1 MKART
6 YRIVPPP
13 AMIPVLI
20 ASFASI
26 ASIQA
31 VTVTAHVTGSS
42 SGFGDISYNP
52 GTNVSEFI
60 IYGKASAG
68 DDYIT
73 STTSTH
79 IVKEITG
86 DGDASG
92 YDQTYT
98 ATTFSWTDGTPV
110 SSASGYNTE
119 SFQAVGDAWGG
130 TPYTTAAIAIT
141 CPAAD
146 FTFSF
151 LVHDYYVSTDLEV
164 RLGNSLVGS
173 YADVMRSSYNI
184 GGGEERNT
192 DYYYEFNVTGA
203 TAGQAM
209 EFKFTNMANLG
220 SSWSN
225 IAFLS
230 AGLNYDTP
238 ETITNTYNT
247 MPNVVPEPRAA
258 LIGGLGMLS
267 LLRRRRG

>member
-13 AMIPVLI
+13 AMIRMFA
-20 ASFASI
+20 ASCLSFS
-26 ASIQA
+26 SLQA
-31 VTVTAHVTGSS
+31 ATVTAHVTGSS
-42 SGFGDISYNP
+42 SGFGNISYNP

-68 DDYIT
+68 ASYIT
-73 STTSTH
+73 SSTSTH
-79 IVKEITG
+79 IVKAITG
-86 DGDASG
+86 DGDAG
-92 YDQTYT
+92 DYDQTYE
-98 ATTFSWTDGTPV
+98 ATTFSWTSGTPV
-110 SSASGYNTE
+110 ASASGYTTE
-119 SFQAVGDAWGG
+119 SFQAVGDAWAG

-173 YADVMRSSYNI
+173 YADVMRSSYDT

-203 TAGQAM
+203 TVGESM

-220 SSWSN
+220 STWAN

-230 AGLNYDTP
+230 AGLNYATP
-238 ETITNTYNT
+238 ETITQNYNT

-258 LIGGLGMLS
+258 LIGGLGLLS

>member
-13 AMIPVLI
+13 AMIRMFA
-20 ASFASI
+20 ASCLSFS
-26 ASIQA
+26 SLQA
-31 VTVTAHVTGSS
+31 ATVTAHVTGSS
-42 SGFGDISYNP
+42 SGFGNISYNP

-68 DDYIT
+68 ASYIT

-79 IVKEITG
+79 IDKAITG
-86 DGDASG
+86 DGTAIG
-92 YDQTYT
+92 YNQTYL
-98 ATTFSWTDGTPV
+98 ATTFSWTDGTPT
-110 SSASGYNTE
+110 SSGSNYTTE
-119 SFQAVGDAWGG
+119 SFQGVGSAWGSG
-130 TPYTTAAIAIT
+130 LFTTAGISIT
-141 CPAAD
+141 CPTAD

-151 LVHDYYVSTDLEV
+151 VVHDYYVATDLEV
-164 RLGNSLVGS
+164 RLDNALVGS

-184 GGGEERNT
+184 GGGEERDT

-203 TAGQAM
+203 TAGQSM
-209 EFKFTNMANLG
+209 EFKFTNMTNLG
-220 SSWSN
+220 SGWAN

-230 AGLNYDTP
+230 AGLNYETP
-238 ETITNTYNT
+238 TTITQNYNT

-258 LIGGLGMLS
+258 LIGGLGLLS